1 MHRYSF
7 GPLAYVALGDKTS
20 SKPTEAILA
29 NFSNNCLNQIYI
41 YRCVEIFS
49 DRVDANLNWT
59 FSCFSPNYLSYQSR
73 KKVRRAN
80 IHIVCAYLFYYHYTH
95 INSKHIIQSAII

>member
-41 YRCVEIFS
+41 YIDVSKSFPTVSMQILIGPFHAFHRTI
-49 DRVDANLNWT
+49 
-59 FSCFSPNYLSYQSR
+59 Y
-73 KKVRRAN
+73 
-80 IHIVCAYLFYYHYTH
+80 HISQGKRLDVPIY
-95 INSKHIIQSAII
+95 I